1 MALGGALFARK
12 NSRSGECAASIGE
25 NEGKQDSLPRVSKVT
40 GRCVQARHRFLR
52 LLRGLFSLG
61 WSSCWIRDVSVP
73 RLVDLEMTV
82 CKLWT
87 RQSCGTIRFFFFVFC
102 PLTHVWPPPSLPFDR
117 STSSSSFSLSLSLS
131 GLGGKNNNDDN
142 STSPTKGG
150 EEASTSAPAASPS
163 PRRRLFGGSRSRSRS
178 PSPGATSPTT
188 IAASNPSTKLAARA
202 SAASPSPHSKY
213 APLTLDQ
220 AAAIDENAA
229 AITRRVDAKARKVR
243 GEAAARLFLYLALAA
258 LALRLV
264 GPRFGAVVGAIL
276 GLAYGQFLRGSV
288 ARQWATRRRTHATV
302 ARARAALA
310 AAALGGE
317 RAAAARSRFDGT
329 WYRDAAASDSMDRAL
344 DVMAIRGIVRKAIA
358 LVKGLVLK
366 VDCSNGPGSSGLF
379 TLQVFSVIPIL
390 KITERYPLTGA
401 PVEHRRRDLRS
412 GRAAGS
418 TELLAD
424 GRLRTTLVWEGS
436 KPGSGTDAYEVSAD
450 GRTLTVSSFL
460 KVGGETA
467 SYRVVYRK
475 AE

>member
-1 MALGGALFARK
+1 MCCFDRRERRKARFASKSFEGDGAMRTGSTPLLATASRPFLARLVILLD
-12 NSRSGECAASIGE
+12 SRRLCAAPSR
-25 NEGKQDSLPRVSKVT
+25 PRDD
-40 GRCVQARHRFLR
+40 CLQAVDAPILR
-52 LLRGLFSLG
+52 DNS
-61 WSSCWIRDVSVP
+61 
-73 RLVDLEMTV
+73 
-82 CKLWT
+82 
-87 RQSCGTIRFFFFVFC
+87 FF
-102 PLTHVWPPPSLPFDR
+102 
-117 STSSSSFSLSLSLS
+117 SSSFFAPSLTCGLPLLSLSTALPLLPLSLSLSLS
-131 GLGGKNNNDDN
+131 GSGGKNKNDDN

-178 PSPGATSPTT
+178 PSPGAASPTT